1 MQRPHRTATG
11 STPDEVRCGRT
22 SGLTNGELRERRQVA
37 GILTA
42 IGAVLTG
49 AAVALS
55 ALPGSA
61 HLVGQLP
68 DLAARPAAAAAAE
81 IDPQAPP
88 PRRITVERIGVDID
102 LVNLGL
108 DRAGELQVPEDAA
121 VPGWYRGGA
130 APGDRG
136 PAVLVGHVD
145 SFEGPGIF
153 FRLRELVP
161 GDRVTVTRIDG
172 SVVTFEVYGAETVD
186 KDAFPT
192 DRVYG
197 ATDGAEL
204 RLLTCGGAFDR
215 EARSYTDNVV
225 VYARQ
230 V

>member
-1 MQRPHRTATG
+1 MLSGTA
-11 STPDEVRCGRT
+11 
-22 SGLTNGELRERRQVA
+22 LTNGERRERRQIAVVA
-37 GILTA
+37 ASL
-42 IGAVLTG
+42 GAVLTG

-55 ALPGSA
+55 ALPVSPV
-61 HLVGQLP
+61 LVGRLP
-68 DLAARPAAAAAAE
+68 DLAARPASSVV
-81 IDPQAPP
+81 DPTAPP
-88 PRRITVERIGVDID
+88 PRRLTVERIGVDID
-102 LVNLGL
+102 LIELGL
-108 DRAGELQVPEDAA
+108 ERDGALQVPEDAA
-121 VPGWYRGGA
+121 VPGWYRGSA
-130 APGDRG
+130 APGDGG

-145 SFEGPGIF
+145 SYEGPGIF

-161 GDRVTVTRIDG
+161 GDRVTVTRVDG
-172 SVVTFEVYGAETVD
+172 SVVTFEVYGAETVA